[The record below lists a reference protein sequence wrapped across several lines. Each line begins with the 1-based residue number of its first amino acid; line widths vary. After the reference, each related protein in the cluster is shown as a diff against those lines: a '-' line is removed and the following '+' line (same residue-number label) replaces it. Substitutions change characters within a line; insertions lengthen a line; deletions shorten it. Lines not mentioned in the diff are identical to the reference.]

1 MASTPAPLAHT
12 LLWEQPTD
20 SVTVSIPKPMAD
32 SRVGLALWH
41 ALPKRAVVYTVHPGS
56 LSHGAVAAFD
66 EVLSINGVAVES
78 ALQAVA
84 TIREAAAGQLVV
96 VKRGCPARLHEA
108 ARKLQRR
115 WAVYLLRHF
124 GIERVHVEKPTKT
137 TLLGVAFAPEF
148 TQVAY
153 VKAINPEGAAA
164 AALAEGDLLL
174 SINGVAI
181 ESPSEAARQLREA
194 AGTLTLTVQHQA
206 FVDEEALLDAEDAAD
221 AAAAAA
227 EEAEGEEESWREG
240 LGEEGDGEEFDG
252 YSDDDLDGEE
262 TVPKFSGYLDHP
274 AWLAGQESGDDDDDV
289 PPAYMDDGRPPP
301 VAAGARCARAAA
313 SLSPAEDSPPN
324 MGGPSAPPG
333 ARRFD
338 GGAAA
343 GKRLHKPA
351 AMPAPAAAALPLQAT
366 TTRTTNSAAAEYSP
380 RAKAGS
386 WKEWLAQRQIRMSST
401 AQTAPLPTEVAAP
414 SVQRV

>member
-12 LLWEQPTD
+12 LLWERGRRA
-20 SVTVSIPKPMAD
+20 SVTVSIPKPWRTRAYA
-32 SRVGLALWH
+32 GLALWH

-206 FVDEEALLDAEDAAD
+206 FVDEEALLDAEDAAT
-221 AAAAAA
+221 
-227 EEAEGEEESWREG
+227 RRR
-240 LGEEGDGEEFDG
+240 
-252 YSDDDLDGEE
+252 
-262 TVPKFSGYLDHP
+262 
-274 AWLAGQESGDDDDDV
+274 
-289 PPAYMDDGRPPP
+289 RPP
-301 VAAGARCARAAA
+301 RRRR
-313 SLSPAEDSPPN
+313 
-324 MGGPSAPPG
+324 
-333 ARRFD
+333 ARRTR
-338 GGAAA
+338 GGRGLARRATARSLPGTRTTTSTARRRCRSSAATSTTLRGSRGRRA
-343 GKRLHKPA
+343 
-351 AMPAPAAAALPLQAT
+351 AT
-366 TTRTTNSAAAEYSP
+366 TTTTCRPRTWMTAARRRSR
-380 RAKAGS
+380 RARGAR
-386 WKEWLAQRQIRMSST
+386 ARR
-401 AQTAPLPTEVAAP
+401 
-414 SVQRV
+414 RR

>member
-1 MASTPAPLAHT
+1 MTSTPAPLAHT
-12 LLWEQPTD
+12 LLWEQPAD
-20 SVTVSIPKPMAD
+20 YFTVSIPKPMAD

-66 EVLSINGVAVES
+66 EILSINGVAVES

-115 WAVYLLRHF
+115 LSVYLLRHF

-227 EEAEGEEESWREG
+227 EEDEGEEDSWREG
-240 LGEEGDGEEFDG
+240 LGEEGDGEEFAG

-274 AWLAGQESGDDDDDV
+274 AARRAGE
-289 PPAYMDDGRPPP
+289 R
-301 VAAGARCARAAA
+301 RRRRRRAA
-313 SLSPAEDSPPN
+313 
-324 MGGPSAPPG
+324 
-333 ARRFD
+333 
-338 GGAAA
+338 
-343 GKRLHKPA
+343 
-351 AMPAPAAAALPLQAT
+351 
-366 TTRTTNSAAAEYSP
+366 
-380 RAKAGS
+380 
-386 WKEWLAQRQIRMSST
+386 
-401 AQTAPLPTEVAAP
+401 
-414 SVQRV
+414 RVHG

>member
-1 MASTPAPLAHT
+1 MGGVPAPPLR
-12 LLWEQPTD
+12 D
-20 SVTVSIPKPMAD
+20 
-32 SRVGLALWH
+32 
-41 ALPKRAVVYTVHPGS
+41 RARPR
-56 LSHGAVAAFD
+56 
-66 EVLSINGVAVES
+66 
-78 ALQAVA
+78 
-84 TIREAAAGQLVV
+84 READEDDA
-96 VKRGCPARLHEA
+96 
-108 ARKLQRR
+108 
-115 WAVYLLRHF
+115 
-124 GIERVHVEKPTKT
+124 
-137 TLLGVAFAPEF
+137 LGVAFAPEF

-227 EEAEGEEESWREG
+227 EEAEGEEDSWREG
-240 LGEEGDGEEFDG
+240 LGEEGDGEEF
-252 YSDDDLDGEE
+252 
-262 TVPKFSGYLDHP
+262 
-274 AWLAGQESGDDDDDV
+274 AGTRTTTSTARRRCRSSAATSTTLRGSR
-289 PPAYMDDGRPPP
+289 GRR
-301 VAAGARCARAAA
+301 AATTTTTCRPRTWMMAARRPSRRARGARAAA

-324 MGGPSAPPG
+324 IGGPSAPPG
-333 ARRFD
+333 RAASTAAPRREAAAQTSSNAGARR
-338 GGAAA
+338 GGD
-343 GKRLHKPA
+343 
-351 AMPAPAAAALPLQAT
+351 PLQAT
-366 TTRTTNSAAAEYSP
+366 TTRTTNSAAEYSP

-401 AQTAPLPTEVAAP
+401 AQTLPTEVAGA